1 LQVKHEVGTGEKWL
15 RNLKIE
21 VPAEEM
27 ASRFDEI
34 YQQLRTEAKIPGFRP
49 GKVPMKTIK
58 ARYRDVATK
67 EVFENVMDES
77 FRQALKESGLEAIS
91 PPKIK
96 DVTFED
102 GKPLSYTAEFDVRP
116 EIKLEKYQGF
126 TLKKPASQISEADV
140 EGLLDYVRRQN
151 AELAA
156 VERPAQLGDYVV
168 ANLEVISEN
177 TGKLEEKNFEN
188 VQIELLDEGLPK
200 QFLEHLRGTQ
210 AGETP
215 EFEINYP
222 ADHFD
227 KRFAGA
233 NVRYRATIDA
243 IKEMNLP
250 ELNEEFLKQFGDEV
264 TTVDDLKERLRGSI
278 AVRKEK
284 EAADA
289 LREEVVKEVIDK
301 NPFEVPESM
310 VTHFLDNLVEDYRQ
324 RTKEKF
330 EEAQVREQYLPFAM
344 RQISWN
350 LLYHEIAKA
359 EKITVSQED
368 LDAWL
373 QRFAD
378 NYNMSLEEAKK
389 EIADSR
395 KVADVRETILET
407 RVIDFIIGASEQET
421 ITTPQPGPADAAEP
435 RRSEE
440 Q

>member
-1 LQVKHEVGTGEKWL
+1 MQVKHEVGNGEKWQ

-21 VPAEEM
+21 VSTEEVT
-27 ASRFDEI
+27 SRFDEI

-58 ARYRDVATK
+58 ARYRDVANK
-67 EVFENVMDES
+67 EVLENVMDES

-96 DVTFED
+96 DVTFEE

-126 TLKKPASQISEADV
+126 AFKKADDQISEAEVDS
-140 EGLLDYVRRQN
+140 LLDYVRRQN
-151 AELAA
+151 AELAV

-168 ANLEVISEN
+168 ANLEIVSES
-177 TGKLEEKNFEN
+177 TGKLEEKSFEN

-200 QFLEHLRGTQ
+200 QFLEQLRGKQ

-227 KRFAGA
+227 ERFAGA
-233 NVRYRATIDA
+233 KVHYRATIDA
-243 IKEMNLP
+243 IKELNLP
-250 ELNEEFLKQFGDEV
+250 EVNEEFLKQFGDEV
-264 TTVDDLKERLRGSI
+264 ATVDDLKERLRGSI
-278 AVRKEK
+278 TVRKKK
-284 EAADA
+284 EAADS
-289 LREEVVKEVIDK
+289 LREEVVKEVVVG

-310 VTHFLDNLVEDYRQ
+310 VTSFLDNLVEDYRQ
-324 RTKEKF
+324 RAKEKF
-330 EEAQVREQYLPFAM
+330 DEAQVREQYLPFAM
-344 RQISWN
+344 RQIRWN

-359 EKITVSQED
+359 EKLAVSQED
-368 LDAWL
+368 LDTWL

-378 NYNMSLEEAKK
+378 NYNMNLDEARK

-395 KVADVRETILET
+395 KVADLRETILESK
-407 RVIDFIIGASEQET
+407 VIDFIIAASEQET
-421 ITTPQPGPADAAEP
+421 ITTPQPEPADAAEP

-440 Q
+440 